1 MSVIQRYA
9 IAPAWRPV
17 LPVLF
22 GLIACVLLVYRDT
35 AMAMV
40 SIWSRSETFT
50 HAFTVPPIVAWLI
63 WRQREAL
70 AVQVPRPSVWALLPI
85 GVVSLMWLLGDLAA
99 TNAVTQLAF
108 TALLVL
114 LVVAMLGIDAARC
127 IAFPLGFL
135 FFSVPIGEFVMPQMM
150 QWTANF
156 TVAALRLSGIP
167 VFREGLQ
174 FVIPS
179 GNWSVVEACS
189 GIRYLI
195 ASVMVGVLFAYLNY
209 QSLRRRLIFI
219 GVSIAV
225 PIVANWVRAYLIV
238 MMGHLSGNALATGAD
253 HLIYGW
259 VFFGIVITLMFVIGA
274 RWSEFPSVSKPVSGR
289 GRPAKPNQT
298 AQQRK
303 IWSLGAGAVALILAP
318 HAVLLAVVKSEI
330 AGIPVLA
337 APSVLASGWRVNEL
351 PVANWKPAFGGVAAE
366 FNRTYSKEGQDV
378 GLYVGYYRH
387 QDYAHKLVSSDNEL
401 VKSNDIAWSQ
411 VAGGSRPIK
420 IDGETVVVRSSQL
433 RGSGH
438 ASEATATR
446 LVVWQI
452 YWVNGELTSND
463 QWAKAYG
470 AFYRLIGRGDDAAV
484 VVVYAKADASGGVD
498 KVLESFMREN
508 IPVLKM
514 RLASTRDGE

>member
-1 MSVIQRYA
+1 MSVALKYSV
-9 IAPAWRPV
+9 APAWRTV
-17 LPVLF
+17 MLVLF
-22 GLIACVLLVYRDT
+22 GLIACVLLLYRET
-35 AMAMV
+35 AVAMV

-63 WRQREAL
+63 WRQRAELAL
-70 AVQVPRPSVWALLPI
+70 QMPRPSFWVLLPL
-85 GVVSLMWLLGDLAA
+85 GVAALIWLLGDLAA

-114 LVVAMLGIDAARC
+114 VVVAMLGTQAART

-156 TVAALRLSGIP
+156 TVFALRLSGIP
-167 VFREGLQ
+167 VYREGLQ
-174 FVIPS
+174 FVISS

-189 GIRYLI
+189 GLRYLI

-219 GVSIAV
+219 GVAIAV

-238 MMGHLSGNALATGAD
+238 VMGHLSDNKVAAGAD

-274 RWSEFPSVSKPVSGR
+274 RWSEAPSVAKPVSGVGQSSMTTKAPR
-289 GRPAKPNQT
+289 NRL
-298 AQQRK
+298 
-303 IWSLGAGAVALILAP
+303 IWSLGVGAMALMLAP
-318 HAVLLAVVKSEI
+318 HAVLWAVVKSEI
-330 AGIPVLA
+330 AGTPVLA
-337 APSVLASGWRVNEL
+337 APTTLANGWRVSER

-366 FNRTYSKEGQDV
+366 FNRTYSSGEKDV
-378 GLYVGYYRH
+378 GLYIGYYRH
-387 QDYAHKLVSSDNEL
+387 QDYAHKLVSSENEL
-401 VKSNDIAWSQ
+401 VKSNDSAWSQ
-411 VAGGSRPIK
+411 VASGSRQVP
-420 IDGETVVVRSSQL
+420 IDGATLTVRSSQL

-438 ASEATATR
+438 ASEAAATR
-446 LVVWQI
+446 LVAWQI
-452 YWVNGELTSND
+452 YWINGKLTSSD
-463 QWAKAYG
+463 QWAKAYA

-484 VVVYAKADASGGVD
+484 VIVYAKADASGGVD
-498 KVLESFMREN
+498 AVLESFMRETL
-508 IPVLKM
+508 PELKR